1 MRYFPQCVVV
11 PQGHH
16 TFTADIWLVGSGEMN
31 SIIRLLAA
39 WCEEAPSV
47 VVCNEQLQE
56 ELIGLTKKRGW
67 SLAIDPACVI
77 GEFGWPPTS

>member
-1 MRYFPQCVVV
+1 
-11 PQGHH
+11 
-16 TFTADIWLVGSGEMN
+16 MN

-47 VVCNEQLQE
+47 IMHNEQLQE
-56 ELIGLTKKRGW
+56 KELIGLVKKRGW
-67 SLAIDPACVI
+67 SLAIDLACII